1 MCNTLCSSGSFV
13 SHPGSDT
20 GSSLRSPKHHT
31 SFTPRDSFFDFTY
44 LSWTFARY
52 KCRVRL
58 LMLLVKSS
66 LYSSNAIISVASA
79 AGSVVCH

>member
-58 LMLLVKSS
+58 LMLLKSS
-66 LYSSNAIISVASA
+66 LYSSNAIVSVASA